1 MAETKEII
9 IAVIGYIIAL
19 ISPILGIIAGAII
32 FFTQMDNPFFN
43 RHGKLIIVVAIA
55 AWLLGIALVAM
66 GVFKAP

>member
-32 FFTQMDNPFFN
+32 FFTQE
-43 RHGKLIIVVAIA
+43 
-55 AWLLGIALVAM
+55 
-66 GVFKAP
+66 